1 VGNRIKLVDNKT
13 IHGESSMETVQV
25 WNTYI
30 GVGNRIKLVDNK
42 TIHGESSM
50 AAGTASFVPGYEE
63 TCVSQNVFHKNKGVS
78 FPVSSNI
85 L

>member
-1 VGNRIKLVDNKT
+1 
-13 IHGESSMETVQV
+13 
-25 WNTYI
+25 
-30 GVGNRIKLVDNK
+30 
-42 TIHGESSM
+42 M

-78 FPVSSNI
+78 FPVSANI